1 MKGLQVLDINP
12 TAEKA
17 IVDIADLAADP
28 IVAVETDVTATADP
42 SPAAP
47 VVATQVQTP
56 IETARA
62 CFKNFQK
69 AVATANRAGAA
80 AIYAAMDLGD
90 AIKALK
96 QIAPARRREA
106 WIRDYIPGLSK
117 TIINESV
124 QIADARERIE
134 IELTGTAGQLSI
146 RAALRFIR
154 GEKTKVAAGANVAAD
169 NTSPESTTDA
179 SEQETSAEKLEE
191 KVDRSVKKI
200 LCLPDDNGTDGEIAN
215 AVRTVAKLL
224 KIKKLSINDI
234 EIKVINRSE

>member
-1 MKGLQVLDINP
+1 V
-12 TAEKA
+12 EKA
-17 IVDIADLAADP
+17 TIDIANLAVDP
-28 IVAVETDVTATADP
+28 MIAVETDVTADP
-42 SPAAP
+42 GPAAP

-56 IETARA
+56 IETART
-62 CFKNFQK
+62 CFKKFE
-69 AVATANRAGAA
+69 TALAA
-80 AIYAAMDLGD
+80 ANHAGIATIRAAMDLGD

-117 TIINESV
+117 TIINECV
-124 QIADARERIE
+124 QLADARERIE

-154 GEKTKVAAGANVAAD
+154 GKKPKAAAQADAAAD

-179 SEQETSAEKLEE
+179 SGQETSAEKLEE